1 VARILLFLLPATQY
15 NSTRMTQPTQV
26 RPAGGSGHRDVR
38 RLVPIAQDAVL
49 PPFAGI
55 DGTARFDRG
64 KDYPYTLR
72 IPSVRTRLIVSKLTS
87 KAQTT
92 IPQSVRSALGVTTG
106 DEIAY
111 AIEDGRVVLTKAPAR
126 GTTQGD
132 PWETPFSTFWEWSSP
147 EDQED
152 FAGL

>member
-1 VARILLFLLPATQY
+1 
-15 NSTRMTQPTQV
+15 M
-26 RPAGGSGHRDVR
+26 
-38 RLVPIAQDAVL
+38 
-49 PPFAGI
+49 
-55 DGTARFDRG
+55 
-64 KDYPYTLR
+64 
-72 IPSVRTRLIVSKLTS
+72 IVSKLTS

-111 AIEDGRVVLTKAPAR
+111 AIEDGRVVLTKAPTR
-126 GTTQGD
+126 GSTKGD

-147 EDQED
+147 EDRED